1 MNIET
6 IHELHRVMGL
16 GKPKHPL
23 ISVVDFAK
31 TSDNYSQEAQKISTE
46 LYGINLK
53 NQLPGEMKY
62 GRKKYDFQEGTI
74 MFLAPGQTM
83 EIAPDETNYLNLA
96 GWGLFFHPDLLR
108 RSDLGSKMDDYSFF
122 SYDLSESLHLSEKE
136 RKILTET
143 VWRIDDELSENMDG
157 SSQPLIIS
165 NIELLLNYCQRFY
178 NRQFI
183 TRSTF
188 DNDYISSFKKYLAAY
203 FKAGLQKENGLP
215 NVSYFAKKVHLSPKY
230 FSDLVKNETGR
241 KAQGHIHDYILGL
254 AKNRLLDTTD
264 SVSEVAYFLGFDYP
278 QYFSK
283 MFKKKVGLSP
293 AEYRTRNFDMPS

>member
-6 IHELHRVMGL
+6 IHELHEAMGL

-23 ISVVDFAK
+23 ITVIDFAK
-31 TSDNYSQEAQKISTE
+31 TTDNYSEHAHRIATN

-83 EIAPDETNYLNLA
+83 EIQPDETNYLELE

-108 RSDLGSKMDDYSFF
+108 RSALSKRIGDYNFF
-122 SYDLSESLHLSEKE
+122 SYELNESLHLSEKE
-136 RKILTET
+136 KLILNGTIE
-143 VWRIDDELSENMDG
+143 RIEFELDNNIDN
-157 SSQPLIIS
+157 SSQPLIIA
-165 NIELLLNYCQRFY
+165 NIELLLEYCSRFY

-188 DNDYISSFKKYLAAY
+188 DSDYIARFKKKLSNY
-203 FKAGLQKENGLP
+203 FNAEVQKEKGIP
-215 NVSYFAKKVHLSPKY
+215 GVSYFAEQLHLSPKY
-230 FSDLVKNETGR
+230 FSDLVRNETGR
-241 KAQGHIHDYILGL
+241 NAMDHIHHFILEK
-254 AKNRLLDTTD
+254 AKNRLLSTND
-264 SVSEVAYFLGFDYP
+264 SVNEIAYELGFEYP
-278 QYFSK
+278 QYFSRI
-283 MFKKKVGLSP
+283 FKKKIGVSP
-293 AEYRTRNFDMPS
+293 LQYRNQN